1 MLVTKLV
8 VDYANFSW
16 TETCVNQLLVM
27 LISVDFCWTQLG
39 VDEEGYIRVNSNW
52 EGTVPEIYLS
62 AYIFVE
68 DHKEEYIRHRL
79 G

>member
-1 MLVTKLV
+1 
-8 VDYANFSW
+8 
-16 TETCVNQLLVM
+16 M